1 LPGTRRSALR
11 RFVPALLRPGWPDE
25 ARRVAQEPV
34 LHEAAAVAAPHGRCL
49 NAGCGEGLYSRF
61 LESFAEVEQIVNVD
75 VELPRIAA
83 RRPDS
88 RHTDVAGSLTELP
101 LADGSCDWLLCTEV
115 IEFVPD
121 DRAVARELGRVL
133 KPGAY
138 ALVSVP
144 TPPAPRVSADVR
156 EGYTLPE
163 LRALLAQGGLEVVW
177 EHHCFHLLMRWFVLT
192 WRWQHER
199 LGGGRRSVMPRLA
212 VLAWGHADRRLRIGR
227 PWDLVVLARRR

>member
-1 LPGTRRSALR
+1 M
-11 RFVPALLRPGWPDE
+11 F
-25 ARRVAQEPV
+25 
-34 LHEAAAVAAPHGRCL
+34 HEAAAVAAPRGRCL

-61 LESFAEVEQIVNVD
+61 IESFPGVTEIVNVD
-75 VELPRIAA
+75 LQAPRIAA
-83 RRPDS
+83 RRPDL

-101 LADGSCDWLLCTEV
+101 LADGSVNWLLCSEV
-115 IEFVPD
+115 VEFVPD

-133 KPGAY
+133 APGAY
-138 ALVSVP
+138 ALLSVP

-156 EGYTLPE
+156 EGYTPPQ

-177 EHHCFHLLMRWFVLT
+177 ERHCFHLLMRWFVLA

-199 LGGGRRSVMPRLA
+199 LGGGRRSLMPRLA
-212 VLAWGHADRRLRIGR
+212 VLAWGHADRRLSVGR

>member
-1 LPGTRRSALR
+1 M
-11 RFVPALLRPGWPDE
+11 F
-25 ARRVAQEPV
+25 
-34 LHEAAAVAAPHGRCL
+34 HEAAAVATPHGRCL

-61 LESFAEVEQIVNVD
+61 LESCPDVTEIVNVD
-75 VELPRIAA
+75 LQAPRIAA
-83 RRPDS
+83 RRPDP

-101 LADGSCDWLLCTEV
+101 LADGSVDWLLCSEV

-138 ALVSVP
+138 ALLSVP

-156 EGYTLPE
+156 EGYTPPQ
-163 LRALLAQGGLEVVW
+163 LRTLLAQGGLEVVW
-177 EHHCFHLLMRWFVLT
+177 ERRCFHLLMRWFVLA

-199 LGGGRRSVMPRLA
+199 LGGSRRSLMPRLA
-212 VLAWGHADRRLRIGR
+212 VLAWGHADRLLSVGR

>member
-1 LPGTRRSALR
+1 MPAAGRSTLR
-11 RFVPALLRPGWPDE
+11 GRLPALLRQGWPDE

-34 LHEAAAVAAPHGRCL
+34 LYEASALARPRGRCL

-61 LESFAEVEQIVNVD
+61 LESFAEVSEIVNLD
-75 VELPRIAA
+75 VTMPRIAA
-83 RRPDS
+83 TRPDP
-88 RHTDVAGSLTELP
+88 RHTDAAGSLTELP

-133 KPGAY
+133 KPGAH
-138 ALVSVP
+138 ALITVP

-156 EGYTLPE
+156 DGYTPAQ
-163 LRALLAQGGLEVVW
+163 LRELLAQGGLEVVW
-177 EHHCFHLLMRWFVLT
+177 QGHCFHLLMRWFVLA

-199 LGGGRRSVMPRLA
+199 LGGGRRSLMPRLA
-212 VLAWGHADRRLRIGR
+212 VLAWGHADRWLTVGR
-227 PWDLVVLARRR
+227 PWDLVVLARRT